1 MELTDKNPELL
12 KFLEQLV
19 KTLIE
24 SETPIEGLAVA
35 AIRGNSIDSR
45 LYSVASCNA
54 DKYAF
59 FKRIGSP
66 LKPSLKTGPTVW
78 ITFLAFRL

>member
-35 AIRGNSIDSR
+35 AIRGNSIDTYYYNCTVGDKI
-45 LYSVASCNA
+45 LIGGFINQDATMDAVVDMIQGLAS
-54 DKYAF
+54 D
-59 FKRIGSP
+59 SE
-66 LKPSLKTGPTVW
+66 
-78 ITFLAFRL
+78 